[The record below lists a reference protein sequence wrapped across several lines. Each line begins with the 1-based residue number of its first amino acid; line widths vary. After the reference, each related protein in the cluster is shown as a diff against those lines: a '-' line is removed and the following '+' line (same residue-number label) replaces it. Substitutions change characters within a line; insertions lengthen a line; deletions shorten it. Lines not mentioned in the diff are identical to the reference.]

1 MVALRRRQAACA
13 PKSVQA
19 TAEGHDGFT
28 LVEVTIAIAVL
39 VVGLLGFISALSSA
53 QVLVRGTKEVNLA
66 HIEILNAVED
76 FRDACATDYIAA
88 LTVYKAGV
96 VADIDG
102 SSAMGKK
109 VKVTSTL
116 VLNETLL
123 TPPMDIN
130 GDLDFLDVAVDP
142 AAALLAV
149 LHVKITWS
157 GVLGAQEIHYVSLI
171 AKGEVQ

>member
-28 LVEVTIAIAVL
+28 LVEVTIAVAVL

-76 FRDACATDYIAA
+76 FRDTCATDYIAA
-88 LTVYKAGV
+88 LTVYKPGV
-96 VADIDG
+96 VANIA
-102 SSAMGKK
+102 SSAMGKN
-109 VKVTSTL
+109 VQVTSTL